1 MNIIEKILAKASRK
15 KEVHAGEIVQA
26 EIDKTMAN
34 DITAPLA
41 ILAFKKMG
49 GKKVWNKEKVILVI
63 DHLCPPSND
72 QAAKVQKMMRDF
84 TVEQEL
90 KYFYDVGRGGVCHQ
104 IMVEKHVV
112 PGEVIVGADSH
123 TTTYGA
129 LGAFSTGIGS
139 TEIASVFITGNLWFK
154 VPEAINIIVNGEL
167 DEPVYPKDLIL
178 HIIGELGAD
187 GATYKGV
194 KFSGRT
200 IEGMDIEGRL
210 TLCNMVIE
218 MGAKNGIIEPDE
230 KMYKYLNQQANEVL
244 KEDRDA
250 EYAETVE
257 YDVQKLEPMVA
268 CPPSVDDVKPVSE
281 VEGIEID
288 QAFIG
293 SCTNGRLGDLRV
305 AARVLNKRKVKKGV
319 RALVVPASQGVYM
332 AALQEGLLKTFIKAG
347 ALVCN
352 PNCGP
357 CYGGHM
363 GLLAEDE
370 VCIASSNRN
379 FVGRMGSPKAEI
391 YLASPATVAASAVT
405 GRITVPSLMEV

>member
-15 KEVHAGEIVQA
+15 KEVHAGEVVQT
-26 EIDKTMAN
+26 EIDKAMAN

-63 DHLCPPSND
+63 DHLCPPSSD

-187 GATYKGV
+187 GATYRGV
-194 KFSGRT
+194 KFSGRA
-200 IEGMDIEGRL
+200 IEVMDIEGRM

-268 CPPSVDDVKPVSE
+268 CPPSVDDVRPVSE
-281 VEGIEID
+281 VKGIEID

-305 AARVLNKRKVKKGV
+305 AARVLNKRKVKKGIRV
-319 RALVVPASQGVYM
+319 LVVPASQGVYK
-332 AALQEGLLKTFIKAG
+332 AALQEGLLEVFINAG

-363 GLLAEDE
+363 GLLAEGE

-405 GRITVPSLMEV
+405 GRITDSSSMEV